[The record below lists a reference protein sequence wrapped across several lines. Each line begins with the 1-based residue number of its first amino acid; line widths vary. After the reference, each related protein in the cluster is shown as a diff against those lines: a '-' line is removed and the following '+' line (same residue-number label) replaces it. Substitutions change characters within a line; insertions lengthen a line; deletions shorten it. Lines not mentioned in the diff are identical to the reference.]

1 MKTAEEQISYLLQQA
16 NEPLH
21 PDLLPYLEDGVLG
34 KQLRHPLI
42 YQVPLWANG
51 HANAYYLQKKKDL
64 DQAIAD
70 KNYKRIVWLHERP
83 YRLDAFIE
91 IADRL
96 SDEQYWSLLGSIWT
110 DTENAWQNLEAW
122 KELFSSIRPKRQ
134 YLMDWD
140 EQLALSS
147 LADTVK
153 VYRGCQKG
161 INEDGI
167 SWTLK
172 RDKAEWFAN
181 RFSKDGIVIEKEIS
195 KSDIIAV
202 FTGRNEFEV
211 IYEEAVNVG

>member
-1 MKTAEEQISYLLQQA
+1 MTKVEEQIAELLRQT

-21 PDLLPYLEDGVLG
+21 PDLIPYLEDGVLG
-34 KQLRHPLI
+34 KQLRHPLV

-51 HANAYYLQKKKDL
+51 HANAYYLQKKADL
-64 DQAIAD
+64 VEAVL
-70 KNYKRIVWLHERP
+70 KRDFSKIIFLHERP
-83 YRLDAFIE
+83 YRLDAFVK
-91 IADRL
+91 IAQDL
-96 SDEQYWSLLGSIWT
+96 PDEKYWSLLGSIWT
-110 DTENAWQNLEAW
+110 DTENAWQNLDTW
-122 KELFSSIRPKRQ
+122 KELFGSNRPKRQ
-134 YLMDWD
+134 SLMDWD

-147 LADTVK
+147 LSDTVK
-153 VYRGCQKG
+153 IYRGCQEG

-181 RFSKDGIVIEKEIS
+181 RFSNDGIVLEKEIS

-211 IYEEAVNVG
+211 IYKEVTK